1 MAFSA
6 GMDSAKDTINS
17 AIEATEESLKGIGEG
32 VRHGVTLV
40 TGMGVMGAERAA
52 GAGEDVLQQAARE
65 TPRATGKLHEEVVG
79 MSQRADESIEDTKQK
94 GIPKKIEEALQE
106 TKAELEAG
114 FKPNIKELRKAKS
127 DISLL

>member
-1 MAFSA
+1 
-6 GMDSAKDTINS
+6 MDSAKDTINS
-17 AIEATEESLKGIGEG
+17 AIEATEESFMGIGEG

-40 TGMGVMGAERAA
+40 TGMGVMGAERTV

-65 TPRATGKLHEEVVG
+65 TPRATGKLHEEAVG

-94 GIPKKIEEALQE
+94 GIPRKIGEALQE
-106 TKAELEAG
+106 TKAELDEG
-114 FKPNIKELRKAKS
+114 FKPNNKELRKAKS